1 MNTTKDKDRI
11 STRLRLQCLLMGF
24 FMSLPILAEN
34 GRSVNAFLN
43 TPELRHAN
51 VGVLMRNVRTG
62 EVIDSYRSSSFCLPA
77 STTKLVTTAAA
88 LELLGPEFRFK
99 TTLQYDGEVRDSVLY
114 GNLYILGGGDP
125 TLGSKYLGDT
135 LFLDRWC
142 RAVLR
147 LGVRHIKGQVIA
159 DASLFNEQ
167 GVSPK
172 WSWEDLGNYYGM
184 GVYGLSVYDNT
195 CGVYY
200 KSGKVGT
207 QTEILRTEPLI
218 EGLRIENHVTAA
230 SGGGDNAYYYGAPL
244 SLSRT
249 VYGTVPALKK
259 EFLSKADIPNPPLLL
274 SQQLTQALSSRGIG
288 VDGNP
293 DCILSHRKTASGR
306 KTFFTLSSPPLRDIV
321 ENTNR
326 LSNNHY
332 AEHLYR
338 YLGSRKTS
346 SDVTA
351 GAEVI
356 NEFWKSKGVDTDG
369 LIQYDGS
376 GLAPVNAITPEFL
389 VNLLT
394 WEYTQAKYG
403 KVFYASLPVAGQ
415 TGTVKSLLRGTR
427 LAGRVRCKS
436 GSISRTQCYAG
447 YVEWQG
453 ETYAFA
459 VMVNNFR
466 GSRERVKRAI
476 GSLLLSLTDE
486 TVGKEEQEM
495 DLHDDAPLESS
506 DTDTEPSA
514 E

>member
-1 MNTTKDKDRI
+1 
-11 STRLRLQCLLMGF
+11 
-24 FMSLPILAEN
+24 
-34 GRSVNAFLN
+34 
-43 TPELRHAN
+43 
-51 VGVLMRNVRTG
+51 
-62 EVIDSYRSSSFCLPA
+62 
-77 STTKLVTTAAA
+77 
-88 LELLGPEFRFK
+88 
-99 TTLQYDGEVRDSVLY
+99 
-114 GNLYILGGGDP
+114 
-125 TLGSKYLGDT
+125 
-135 LFLDRWC
+135 
-142 RAVLR
+142 
-147 LGVRHIKGQVIA
+147 
-159 DASLFNEQ
+159 
-167 GVSPK
+167 
-172 WSWEDLGNYYGM
+172 
-184 GVYGLSVYDNT
+184 
-195 CGVYY
+195 
-200 KSGKVGT
+200 
-207 QTEILRTEPLI
+207 
-218 EGLRIENHVTAA
+218 
-230 SGGGDNAYYYGAPL
+230 
-244 SLSRT
+244 
-249 VYGTVPALKK
+249 
-259 EFLSKADIPNPPLLL
+259 
-274 SQQLTQALSSRGIG
+274 
-288 VDGNP
+288 
-293 DCILSHRKTASGR
+293 
-306 KTFFTLSSPPLRDIV
+306 LRDIV

-486 TVGKEEQEM
+486 TVGEVEQEM
-495 DLHDDAPLESS
+495 NLHDDAPLESS
-506 DTDTEPSA
+506 DTNTEPSA